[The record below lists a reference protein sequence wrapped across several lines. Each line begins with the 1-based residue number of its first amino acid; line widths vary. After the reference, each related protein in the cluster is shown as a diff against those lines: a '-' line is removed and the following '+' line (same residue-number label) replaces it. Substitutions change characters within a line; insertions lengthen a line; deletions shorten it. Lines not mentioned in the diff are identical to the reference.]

1 MPSPRYPEPAE
12 PILPR
17 LLFLE
22 RAALVEPVSVEVD
35 RPGAVHPRVTGFWRG
50 DAFHRVVKI
59 VETRYEYGE
68 TFFRVVTDRG
78 CADLRRHRAADPR
91 TMRTRVA
98 WELCAEVEAI
108 EIPRPR

>member
-1 MPSPRYPEPAE
+1 MRSSVP
-12 PILPR
+12 
-17 LLFLE
+17 LLFIE
-22 RAALVEPVSVEVD
+22 RMALAESVSVEVD
-35 RPGAVHPRVTGFWRG
+35 RPRAVHPLVTGFWRN
-50 DAFHRVVKI
+50 DEYHRVLKI

-78 CADLRRHRAADPR
+78 CADLRRYRVTDPR

-98 WELCAEVEAI
+98 WELCAEVEAF

>member
-1 MPSPRYPEPAE
+1 MRTFTP
-12 PILPR
+12 
-17 LLFLE
+17 LLFIE
-22 RAALVEPVSVEVD
+22 TAALAEPVSVEVD
-35 RPGAVHPRVTGFWRG
+35 HPRAVHPIVTGFWRDG
-50 DAFHRVVKI
+50 EYHRVIKI

>member
-1 MPSPRYPEPAE
+1 MSPSVP
-12 PILPR
+12 
-17 LLFLE
+17 LLFIE

-35 RPGAVHPRVTGFWRG
+35 RPRAVHPLVTGFWRNEEY
-50 DAFHRVVKI
+50 HRVIKI

-78 CADLRRHRAADPR
+78 CADLRRHRVTDPR
-91 TMRTRVA
+91 TMRTRIT
-98 WELCAEVEAI
+98 WELCAEVEAF

>member
-1 MPSPRYPEPAE
+1 MNTFTP
-12 PILPR
+12 
-17 LLFLE
+17 LLFIE
-22 RAALVEPVSVEVD
+22 TAALVEPVSVEVD
-35 RPGAVHPRVTGFWRG
+35 RPRAVHPLATGFWRN
-50 DAFHRVVKI
+50 DEYHRVVKI

-78 CADLRRHRAADPR
+78 CADLRRYRATDPR

>member
-1 MPSPRYPEPAE
+1 MRTFTP
-12 PILPR
+12 
-17 LLFLE
+17 LLFIE
-22 RAALVEPVSVEVD
+22 TAALAEPVSVEVD
-35 RPGAVHPRVTGFWRG
+35 RPRAVHPIVTGFWRNEEY
-50 DAFHRVVKI
+50 HRVIKI

>member
-1 MPSPRYPEPAE
+1 MRTFTP
-12 PILPR
+12 
-17 LLFLE
+17 LLFIE
-22 RAALVEPVSVEVD
+22 TAALAEPVSVEVD
-35 RPGAVHPRVTGFWRG
+35 RPRAVHPIVTGFWRDG
-50 DAFHRVVKI
+50 EYHRVIKI

>member
-1 MPSPRYPEPAE
+1 MRSPQSHGPGDPL
-12 PILPR
+12 LPR

-22 RAALVEPVSVEVD
+22 RAALIEPVSVEVD

-68 TFFRVVTDRG
+68 MYVRAVTDDG
-78 CADLRRHRAADPR
+78 AVDLRRRRVRDAA
-91 TMRTRVA
+91 TMRTRTV
-98 WELCAEVEAI
+98 WELCAELDTVDI
-108 EIPRPR
+108 SRPL

>member
-35 RPGAVHPRVTGFWRG
+35 RPHAVHPRVTGFWRG
-50 DAFHRVVKI
+50 SEFHRVVKI
-59 VETRYEYGE
+59 VETRYEYAEMYVRAVIEGGA
-68 TFFRVVTDRG
+68 V
-78 CADLRRHRAADPR
+78 DLRRRRVRDPQ
-91 TMRTRVA
+91 TMHAGTV
-98 WELCAEVEAI
+98 WELCGELDTI
-108 EIPRPR
+108 EIPRSQ

>member
-1 MPSPRYPEPAE
+1 MSAVTP
-12 PILPR
+12 
-17 LLFLE
+17 LLFIE
-22 RAALVEPVSVEVD
+22 TAALAEPVSVEVD
-35 RPGAVHPRVTGFWRG
+35 RPRAVHPRVTGFWRNKEY
-50 DAFHRVVKI
+50 HRVLKV

-78 CADLRRHRAADPR
+78 CADLRRYRATNPR